1 MTTLFVI
8 MCPMSA
14 SIVKLL
20 MLEMEVFN
28 LIGIE
33 QTKTNLGNAAFTT
46 W

>member
-1 MTTLFVI
+1 MTTLFV
-8 MCPMSA
+8 MCSMSA